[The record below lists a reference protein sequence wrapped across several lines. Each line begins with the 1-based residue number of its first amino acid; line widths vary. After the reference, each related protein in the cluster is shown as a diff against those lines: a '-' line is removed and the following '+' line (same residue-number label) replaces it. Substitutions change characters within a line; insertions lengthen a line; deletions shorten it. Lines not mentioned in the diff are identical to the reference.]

1 MVFKSDNNP
10 TVSNSDE
17 NGAIVM
23 AAANA
28 VSPVNELNAA
38 NREALCKTASV
49 VHVQRND
56 QVKPENSHR
65 WMMFLVE
72 GTLNLYSGKEEVGS
86 ISARTSEALQ
96 PLFQN
101 KGDYQTAKTNTVAKI
116 VKFGREQMDILLR
129 EQQKNAIRVVD
140 VEVGERDNIVFD
152 DIVAAMKNNTAG
164 LATSSANAPKI
175 LTAFRKVAGIPE
187 LADVIQCDPG
197 LAAHIVV
204 AANRAEAGVGDGI
217 HSIRGAISRL
227 GVEATQRSI
236 EELLQGN
243 TMVSANDVIEK
254 RFRRFIQRTSLSA
267 AIVQVL
273 AKELP
278 DLKPEVAQLVA
289 LTADIGELLVLT
301 YANAHADQF
310 VEEQDLATV
319 IENLRSILSVW
330 LLNSWDFPEDFI
342 DASTTSRDWYRNHNG
357 EITYT
362 DLVTASLLII
372 QAEMPD
378 SEHSAIPSAD
388 NLLLARRLQQAG
400 IDLKSPGDIV
410 RSATNRLV
418 NVQAL
423 LKAS

>member
-28 VSPVNELNAA
+28 VSPINELNAA

-204 AANRAEAGVGDGI
+204 AANRAEA
-217 HSIRGAISRL
+217 L
-227 GVEATQRSI
+227 
-236 EELLQGN
+236 
-243 TMVSANDVIEK
+243 
-254 RFRRFIQRTSLSA
+254 SL
-267 AIVQVL
+267 
-273 AKELP
+273 
-278 DLKPEVAQLVA
+278 
-289 LTADIGELLVLT
+289 
-301 YANAHADQF
+301 
-310 VEEQDLATV
+310 EQLATTGHV
-319 IENLRSILSVW
+319 HR
-330 LLNSWDFPEDFI
+330 
-342 DASTTSRDWYRNHNG
+342 
-357 EITYT
+357 
-362 DLVTASLLII
+362 
-372 QAEMPD
+372 
-378 SEHSAIPSAD
+378 
-388 NLLLARRLQQAG
+388 LLLGTGENHIRWSTGADRRW
-400 IDLKSPGDIV
+400 
-410 RSATNRLV
+410 
-418 NVQAL
+418 
-423 LKAS
+423 